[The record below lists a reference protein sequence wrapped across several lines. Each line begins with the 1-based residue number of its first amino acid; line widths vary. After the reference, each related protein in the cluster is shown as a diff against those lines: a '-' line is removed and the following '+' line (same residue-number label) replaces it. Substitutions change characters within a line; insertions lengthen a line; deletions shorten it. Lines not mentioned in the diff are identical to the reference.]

1 MFLNGAK
8 IGILKLWHQHKNN
21 LNCHFFRFEAK
32 LSSFVFCLEYH
43 QKEHKT
49 QNAKNA
55 KNAKNGDPTTHIK
68 KFYLV
73 KSMYINTE
81 TY

>member
-49 QNAKNA
+49 QRK
-55 KNAKNGDPTTHIK
+55 KRKKRKKRRPHDPHK
-68 KFYLV
+68 KVLPCEKHV
-73 KSMYINTE
+73 H
-81 TY
+81 